1 MCRNYSPSMMIA
13 PYISLA
19 LRIER
24 LGIAKLIPE
33 PEAAPVTDV
42 TKETAL
48 EDRPRS

>member
-1 MCRNYSPSMMIA
+1 MCRNYSPSKMME

-24 LGIAKLIPE
+24 LGIARPV
-33 PEAAPVTDV
+33 PGPTAPLVTDV

>member
-24 LGIAKLIPE
+24 LGIAKPVSE
-33 PEAAPVTDV
+33 PEAPVTEV
-42 TKETAL
+42 TKEVEL
-48 EDRPRS
+48 EDRAGS